1 MRDAINEKATKF
13 LDDLTEDVG
22 MFLCSEDLDDE
33 KQSED
38 DIRTLV
44 QCVPTALSC
53 EDDYHRLPIHNA
65 IENSGGASLIPMLIE
80 EGIKHNVGGEGMR
93 GGLLRKDPF
102 SRGSLFQ
109 VLSCYPIGNSD
120 LDVIK
125 RLREMGFIEK
135 EDIKEYNLVW
145 LSCNESRRFNY
156 FAD

>member
-1 MRDAINEKATKF
+1 M
-13 LDDLTEDVG
+13 
-22 MFLCSEDLDDE
+22 
-33 KQSED
+33 
-38 DIRTLV
+38 
-44 QCVPTALSC
+44 
-53 EDDYHRLPIHNA
+53 NA
-65 IENSGGASLIPMLIE
+65 GRITTQ
-80 EGIKHNVGGEGMR
+80 R
-93 GGLLRKDPF
+93 PF
-102 SRGSLFQ
+102 FRGSLFQ